1 MENPSLCI
9 PRIFHSISRKR
20 IEDVLRD
27 MQFGEIDF
35 IDMHLGRD
43 YQKAFVYF
51 KTWYTTP
58 FAISIKRRFLEG
70 EELKIIYDDPWF
82 WKCSL
87 NRARAIRGGYCRSYR
102 PQKSYVSKYNTSNQ
116 LIALKKTLT
125 DQRTEFARI
134 LEEKDREIK
143 RLSTYISTCMS
154 DNLLLKKKRQAQGK
168 YLKRYAIC
176 KSAGIL
182 FS

>member
-1 MENPSLCI
+1 MENPSICI
-9 PRIFHSISRKR
+9 PRMFKSISRQR
-20 IEDVLRD
+20 IIKVMDE
-27 MQFGEIDF
+27 MQLGEIDY
-35 IDMHLGRD
+35 IDLHLGRD
-43 YQKAFVYF
+43 YQKTFVYF

-58 FAISIKRRFLEG
+58 FATSIKQRFLDG

-87 NRARAIRGGYCRSYR
+87 NRSRAWRGSHRIPR
-102 PQKSYVSKYNTSNQ
+102 AYVSKYNTSNQ
-116 LIALKKTLT
+116 LIAMKKVLAE
-125 DQRTEFARI
+125 QRGKFARA

-143 RLSTYISTCMS
+143 RLSTYISACMG
-154 DNLLLKKKRQAQGK
+154 DDLLLKKKRQAQGK
-168 YLKRYAIC
+168 YLKRYSIC

>member
-1 MENPSLCI
+1 MDPPSLCI
-9 PRIFHSISRKR
+9 PRIFQSISRTR
-20 IEDVLRD
+20 IENVLRD
-27 MQFGEIDF
+27 MQFGDIDF
-35 IDMHLGRD
+35 IDLHLGRD

-58 FAISIKRRFLEG
+58 FATSIKKRFLEG
-70 EELKIIYDDPWF
+70 EELKIIYDEPWF

-87 NRARAIRGGYCRSYR
+87 NRPRAIRNGYSRSYR
-102 PQKSYVSKYNTSNQ
+102 PQKNYVSKYNTGNQ
-116 LIALKKTLT
+116 LIALKKMLT
-125 DQRTEFARI
+125 DQRTEFARA

-143 RLSTYISTCMS
+143 RLSTYISTCE
-154 DNLLLKKKRQAQGK
+154 KVQAQGK
-168 YLKRYAIC
+168 YLKRDTIC